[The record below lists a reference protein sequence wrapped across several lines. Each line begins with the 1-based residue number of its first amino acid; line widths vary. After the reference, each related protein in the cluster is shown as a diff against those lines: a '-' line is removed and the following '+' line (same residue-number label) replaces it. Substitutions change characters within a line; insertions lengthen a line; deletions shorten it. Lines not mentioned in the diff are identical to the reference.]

1 MATQL
6 QIRRGTSAQVAA
18 FTGAEGEVVV
28 NTTNDS
34 IHVND
39 GSTAGGFELARADL
53 NNVSDTDL
61 NAALTGN
68 TVSALTVTALTTGS
82 ISTTGNISFGDND
95 KAIFGGGSD
104 LQIYHDGSQSVIYE
118 GGTGPL
124 DIRSNSETF
133 IKNGGGTE
141 TLAHFANNG
150 AVTLYH
156 DNAAKLAT
164 NSTGID
170 VTGVITTDGMTTSA
184 DINFGDNDKAIFGAG
199 SDLQIFHDAFHSF
212 IKDSGTG
219 HLKIQATNLKLQ
231 DVDGNNYID
240 CIDGSYVRLMHNTAT
255 KLETTST
262 GIDVTGEIT
271 ADALTINSSGVQIGT
286 VLQSTSTTSA
296 RLALMDA
303 NTTAASQVGIG
314 ATGNTL
320 GLYAGGGLPKVVV
333 SGTGIDV
340 TGTVTAD
347 GLTVDAGSTSLVGT
361 LKTTANNSSLVYA
374 DSSQTLILKNND
386 ANGTARLKFLGT
398 ASESGAIT
406 FGSGVGATSDTFA
419 VYPRVMTGGKA
430 FNITGGGDISFYE
443 DTGTTPKLFWD
454 ASAESLGLGTTSPA
468 FAAGAGLEIEKAGT
482 ATLRLQD
489 TTNTANGEIRSGPSG
504 IEFFSGAYGTSG
516 DPFSFSVSG
525 TTALTIDSSRNV
537 GIGSSSPAQTLHLKS
552 ADPVIRLEDS
562 NPDGIYAQIDG
573 AGGSLILS
581 ADQGNGSANSNI
593 VFKSDNSERLRID
606 ASGNLLVG
614 KTSAGINGEGFEA
627 APSGYIAAVRDGGTA
642 GYFQR
647 KTSGGEILNFRKD
660 NITVGSIGTRGGDV
674 YLETGDTGIRM
685 YDQSDAIIPVGST
698 GVSRDAAIDLGLGPN
713 LRFKDLYLSG
723 ISYSNTVY
731 SDLNLTLAA
740 DYNNNSSTGNSNI
753 LFQTDGTERAR
764 IDASGDL
771 LVGGTTLGQ
780 DDSLGVA
787 QNGKLT
793 IAKASSSSAVM
804 ASFKNGGTSVGT
816 IVTSTTTT
824 AYNTSSDQRLKE
836 NIADADDAG
845 SKVDAIQIRKFD
857 WIADGSHQDYGMIA
871 QELQTVAPEAVSGD
885 ADSDEMMGVD
895 YSKLVPMLVKE
906 IQSLRARVAQL
917 EN

>member
-95 KAIFGGGSD
+95 KAIFGAGSD

-347 GLTVDAGSTSLVGT
+347 GLTSQGT
-361 LKTTANNSSLVYA
+361 LGNWSI
-374 DSSQTLILKNND
+374 DSQGAIQTFTRASTNYIRASNASGALRFDTGGSN
-386 ANGTARLKFLGT
+386 ARLNI
-398 ASESGAIT
+398 AS
-406 FGSGVGATSDTFA
+406 
-419 VYPRVMTGGKA
+419 
-430 FNITGGGDISFYE
+430 NGDISFYE

-454 ASAESLGLGTTSPA
+454 ASAESLGIGTGSPS
-468 FAAGAGLEIEKAGT
+468 
-482 ATLRLQD
+482 ATLD
-489 TTNTANGEIRSGPSG
+489 VAS
-504 IEFFSGAYGTSG
+504 TSFG
-516 DPFSFSVSG
+516 LPPTSG
-525 TTALTIDSSRNV
+525 TTPNGFMRVGYTDRTWPGSEMLFGIINAHPDYAGFVQMKMPTDYSTNRAFLINPQGGNV
-537 GIGSSSPAQTLHLKS
+537 GIGTSSPSKPLQITDATNDGTGGVKIASYLPTLEMDDISGGGTSFILQQDGTSTLFKHDANERMRIDSAGNVGIGESSIGSNALEIRRSGAAGIVLKQTGVAQFYVEQDTDAK
-552 ADPVIRLEDS
+552 IRVTNSKNLIFS
-562 NPDGIYAQIDG
+562 
-573 AGGSLILS
+573 GGT
-581 ADQGNGSANSNI
+581 NGTT
-593 VFKSDNSERLRID
+593 ERMRID

-614 KTSAGINGEGFEA
+614 
-627 APSGYIAAVRDGGTA
+627 
-642 GYFQR
+642 
-647 KTSGGEILNFRKD
+647 
-660 NITVGSIGTRGGDV
+660 
-674 YLETGDTGIRM
+674 
-685 YDQSDAIIPVGST
+685 
-698 GVSRDAAIDLGLGPN
+698 
-713 LRFKDLYLSG
+713 
-723 ISYSNTVY
+723 
-731 SDLNLTLAA
+731 
-740 DYNNNSSTGNSNI
+740 
-753 LFQTDGTERAR
+753 
-764 IDASGDL
+764 
-771 LVGGTTLGQ
+771 
-780 DDSLGVA
+780 
-787 QNGKLT
+787 
-793 IAKASSSSAVM
+793 
-804 ASFKNGGTSVGT
+804 
-816 IVTSTTTT
+816 TTTT
-824 AYNTSSDQRLKE
+824 AFHNSNSVAISVSQGYILQNHVLGTGSGTKYTYFSYNAGEVGSITQNGTTGVNYNTSSDQRLKE

-845 SKVDAIQIRKFD
+845 SKIDAIQVRKYD
-857 WIADGSHQDYGMIA
+857 WKADGSHQDYGMIA
-871 QELQTVAPEAVSGD
+871 QELQAVAPEAVSGD